1 MFKVVIAGLV
11 GLAAGVV
18 AALFYRKKAE
28 CKKTPGEE
36 NPAVREQENF
46 HLVGSLA
53 HEIKNP
59 LSTIKINLK
68 LIAEDLQAFR
78 RSRRPAAGTNLP
90 DDTTLASAVRKIDI
104 IKKEADR
111 LEQTLDG
118 FLRFTDS
125 IQPQLARGDING
137 LVSDMIDFYTPQ
149 AFGHSIVIRHLLYPQ
164 PLVCRID
171 ANLLKQALLNLFIN
185 AQHAMEKGGELM
197 VRTEKSGSFAV
208 ISVSDTGVGIGQED
222 LPKIFDGFSFRQ
234 GGRGLGL
241 PIVKKIVDVH
251 NGSITVESLSGK
263 GTCFT
268 IKLPLL
274 QDAD

>member
-137 LVSDMIDFYTPQ
+137 RL
-149 AFGHSIVIRHLLYPQ
+149 
-164 PLVCRID
+164 
-171 ANLLKQALLNLFIN
+171 
-185 AQHAMEKGGELM
+185 
-197 VRTEKSGSFAV
+197 
-208 ISVSDTGVGIGQED
+208 
-222 LPKIFDGFSFRQ
+222 
-234 GGRGLGL
+234 
-241 PIVKKIVDVH
+241 
-251 NGSITVESLSGK
+251 
-263 GTCFT
+263 
-268 IKLPLL
+268 
-274 QDAD
+274 